1 MGMHGGMLLIPKEQ
15 AQAKYTASVFLFNDK
30 NEMEWKYY
38 LFGYEFINRE
48 LFVYLAFFI
57 DAFTVIDA
65 VWFCLS
71 F

>member
-48 LFVYLAFFI
+48 LFVYLAFFV
-57 DAFTVIDA
+57 DAFTVVDA

>member
-1 MGMHGGMLLIPKEQ
+1 MGMHGGMSLIPKEQ